1 MFNGV
6 LRKMITELKDPVN
19 YFLDMGND
27 FIVFNS
33 IIENNITI
41 EFDGYSCLNCCSNQ
55 EIYRQ
60 GYCKKCFFDLP
71 STADWVIRPE
81 MSKAHLDIEER
92 DLDYEKKVQ
101 LQPHVVYLA
110 YTSGIKVGVTRKSQ
124 VPTRWIDQGA
134 TSAIEIVEV
143 PNRYLAGVSEVKLKN
158 YYKDKTN
165 WREMLKTKNLEINL
179 ELERKNCFQHI
190 PNEAKN
196 NISKDSFSQIN
207 INYPVIKHP
216 TKPKSLNIIKDGFFE
231 GKLVGVK
238 GQYLIFDDE
247 TVFNIRSNE
256 GLVINLSVV

>member
-6 LRKMITELKDPVN
+6 LRKMITELKDPIN

-41 EFDGYSCLNCCSNQ
+41 EFDGYCCLNCSSNQ

-81 MSKAHLDIEER
+81 MSKAHLNIEER

-101 LQPHVVYLA
+101 LQPHILYLA
-110 YTSGIKVGVTRKSQ
+110 FTSGIKVGVTRKSQ

-134 TSAIEIVEV
+134 TSAIEIIEV
-143 PNRYLAGVSEVKLKN
+143 PNRYLAGLSEVKLKE

-165 WREMLKTKNLEINL
+165 WREMLKNNTNDIDLEKERLKCINHL
-179 ELERKNCFQHI
+179 PVDVKKYI
-190 PNEAKN
+190 DN
-196 NISKDSFSQIN
+196 NIKTCKIL
-207 INYPVIKHP
+207 YPVNKYP
-216 TKPKSLNIIKDGFFE
+216 ETPKSLNIIKTEKFT
-231 GKLVGVK
+231 GKLIGLK
-238 GQYLIFDDE
+238 GQYLIFEDG
-247 TVFNIRSNE
+247 TVFNVRSNE
-256 GLVINLSVV
+256 GVVVNITVN

>member
-6 LRKMITELKDPVN
+6 LRKMITEFDNPVN
-19 YFLDMGND
+19 YFLDIGND

-41 EFDGYSCLNCCSNQ
+41 EFDGYSCLSCGSSQ

-71 STADWVIRPE
+71 STADWVMRPE

-101 LQPHVVYLA
+101 LQPHVLYLA
-110 YTSGIKVGVTRKSQ
+110 YTSEIKVGVTRKSQ

-134 TSAIEIVEV
+134 TKAIQIIEL
-143 PNRYLAGVSEVKLKN
+143 PNRYLAGISEVKLKEF
-158 YYKDKTN
+158 YKDKTN
-165 WREMLKTKNLEINL
+165 WRKMLKNSFNDIDLVNEKLKCLDQLPEEVKKHIKNDNQTLDIV
-179 ELERKNCFQHI
+179 
-190 PNEAKN
+190 
-196 NISKDSFSQIN
+196 
-207 INYPVIKHP
+207 YPLNKLP
-216 TKPKSLNIIKDGFFE
+216 ENPKSLNIVKTQKFS
-231 GKLVGVK
+231 GKLKGIK
-238 GQYLIFDDE
+238 GQYLIFEND

-256 GLVINLSVV
+256 GIVVNITVN

>member
-6 LRKMITELKDPVN
+6 LRKMITEFDNPVN
-19 YFLDMGND
+19 YFLDIGND

-41 EFDGYSCLNCCSNQ
+41 EFDGYSCLSCGSSQ

-71 STADWVIRPE
+71 STADWVMRPE

-101 LQPHVVYLA
+101 LQPHVLYLA
-110 YTSGIKVGVTRKSQ
+110 YTSEIKVGVTRKSQ

-134 TSAIEIVEV
+134 TKAIQIIEL
-143 PNRYLAGVSEVKLKN
+143 PNRYLAGISEVKLKEF
-158 YYKDKTN
+158 YKDKTN
-165 WREMLKTKNLEINL
+165 WRKMLKNSFNDIDLVNEKLKCLDQLPEEVKKYIKNDNQTLDIV
-179 ELERKNCFQHI
+179 
-190 PNEAKN
+190 
-196 NISKDSFSQIN
+196 
-207 INYPVIKHP
+207 YPLNKLP
-216 TKPKSLNIIKDGFFE
+216 ENPKSLNIVKTQKFS
-231 GKLVGVK
+231 GKLKGIK
-238 GQYLIFDDE
+238 GQYLIFEND

-256 GLVINLSVV
+256 GIVVNITVN

>member
-6 LRKMITELKDPVN
+6 LRKMITELKNPVN

-41 EFDGYSCLNCCSNQ
+41 EFDGYSCLNCSSNQ

-81 MSKAHLDIEER
+81 MSKAHLNIEER

-101 LQPHVVYLA
+101 LKPHVVYLA

-124 VPTRWIDQGA
+124 LPTRWIDQGA
-134 TSAIEIVEV
+134 TSAIQIVEV
-143 PNRYLAGVSEVKLKN
+143 PNRYLAGLIEVKLKD

-165 WREMLKTKNLEINL
+165 WREMLKMNKNEFDLEKEKLKCINHL
-179 ELERKNCFQHI
+179 PEEVKNYI
-190 PNEAKN
+190 N
-196 NISKDSFSQIN
+196 NDNKPSN
-207 INYPVIKHP
+207 ILYPVNKYP
-216 TKPKSLNIIKDGFFE
+216 ETPKSLNIIKAEKFT
-231 GKLVGVK
+231 GKLIGLK
-238 GQYLIFDDE
+238 GQYLIFEDG
-247 TVFNIRSNE
+247 TVFNVRSSE
-256 GLVINLSVV
+256 GVVVNITVS

>member
-41 EFDGYSCLNCCSNQ
+41 EFDGYCCLNCSSNQ

-81 MSKAHLDIEER
+81 MSKAHLNIEER

-101 LQPHVVYLA
+101 LQPHILYLA
-110 YTSGIKVGVTRKSQ
+110 FTSGIKVGVTRKSQ

-134 TSAIEIVEV
+134 TSAIEIIEV
-143 PNRYLAGVSEVKLKN
+143 PNRYLAGFSEVKLKE

-165 WREMLKTKNLEINL
+165 WREMLKNNTNDIDLEKERLKCINYL
-179 ELERKNCFQHI
+179 PVDVKKYI
-190 PNEAKN
+190 DN
-196 NISKDSFSQIN
+196 NIETYKIL
-207 INYPVIKHP
+207 YPVNKYP
-216 TKPKSLNIIKDGFFE
+216 ETPKSLNIIKREKFT
-231 GKLVGVK
+231 GKLIGLK
-238 GQYLIFDDE
+238 GQYLIFEDG
-247 TVFNIRSNE
+247 TVFNVRSNE
-256 GLVINLSVV
+256 GVVVNIKVD

>member
-71 STADWVIRPE
+71 STADWVMRPE

-101 LQPHVVYLA
+101 LQPHVLYLA
-110 YTSGIKVGVTRKSQ
+110 YTSEIKVGVTRKSQ

-134 TSAIEIVEV
+134 TKAIQIIEL
-143 PNRYLAGVSEVKLKN
+143 PNRYLAGISEVKLKEF
-158 YYKDKTN
+158 YKDKTN
-165 WREMLKTKNLEINL
+165 WRKMLKNSFNDIDLVNEKLKCLDQLPEEVKKHIKNDNQTLDIV
-179 ELERKNCFQHI
+179 
-190 PNEAKN
+190 
-196 NISKDSFSQIN
+196 
-207 INYPVIKHP
+207 YPLNKLP
-216 TKPKSLNIIKDGFFE
+216 ENPKSLNIVKTQKFS
-231 GKLVGVK
+231 GKLKGIK
-238 GQYLIFDDE
+238 GQYLIFEND

-256 GLVINLSVV
+256 GIVVNITVN

>member
-41 EFDGYSCLNCCSNQ
+41 EFDGYSCLNCSSSQ

-60 GYCKKCFFDLP
+60 GYCKRCFFDLP

-92 DLDYEKKVQ
+92 DLDYEKNVQ
-101 LQPHVVYLA
+101 LQPHILYLA
-110 YTSGIKVGVTRKSQ
+110 FTSGIKVGVTRKSQ

-134 TSAIEIVEV
+134 TKAIEIVEV
-143 PNRYLAGVSEVKLKN
+143 PNRYLAGISEVKLKD

-165 WREMLKTKNLEINL
+165 WREMLKNNSNEIDLENEKLKCLDYLPKEVKKYINSDNKPLEI
-179 ELERKNCFQHI
+179 
-190 PNEAKN
+190 
-196 NISKDSFSQIN
+196 S
-207 INYPVIKHP
+207 YPVNKLP
-216 TKPKSLNIIKDGFFE
+216 ENPKSLNIVKAQKFS
-231 GKLVGVK
+231 GKLIGVK
-238 GQYLIFDDE
+238 GQYLIFDND

-256 GLVINLSVV
+256 GIVVNITVN

>member
-81 MSKAHLDIEER
+81 MSKAHLNIEER

-124 VPTRWIDQGA
+124 VTTRWIDQGA
-134 TSAIEIVEV
+134 KSAIEIVEV
-143 PNRYLAGVSEVKLKN
+143 PNRYLAGLSEVKLKN

-165 WREMLKTKNLEINL
+165 WREMLKINTNEFDLEKEKLKCINHL
-179 ELERKNCFQHI
+179 PDEVK
-190 PNEAKN
+190 KY
-196 NISKDSFSQIN
+196 
-207 INYPVIKHP
+207 INYDNKPFEISYPVNKFP
-216 TKPKSLNIIKDGFFE
+216 KNPKSLNIKKTVKFT
-231 GKLVGVK
+231 GKLRGVK
-238 GQYLIFDDE
+238 GQYLIFEDD
-247 TVFNIRSNE
+247 TVFNVRSNE
-256 GLVINLSVV
+256 GIVVNIAVN